1 MRDHGNNDNAN
12 RANMEAKL
20 QEIIHILRSIEFD
33 EEAFK
38 TILKGHAGRSRQRFE
53 TA

>member
-1 MRDHGNNDNAN
+1 
-12 RANMEAKL
+12 MEANL
-20 QEIIHILRSIEFD
+20 QGTINILRSMEFY